1 VDSDWA
7 KAFLRE
13 AQVWDAHAGIF
24 PAEDADLSG
33 VTEWTTARVD
43 YVSINIGFDVIAWE
57 DSMRVLEAYRI
68 KLGAM
73 DDSVLLIRTVHD
85 IDLAI
90 RQGKLAISFDIEGA
104 NALNGNVDLVSTYH
118 GLGVR
123 QMLLAYNLD
132 NDAAGGCHGQD
143 IGLKPF
149 GKAIVRELNRFG
161 IIVDCSHA
169 GYRSSLDIIA
179 TSDQPVVFTH
189 SNPAALCNHQRN
201 IHDDQIRAC
210 ADTGGVVGING
221 MGIFLGN
228 NDIRVET
235 FADHVCYVAEL
246 AGPEH
251 VGFGLDFKPAQKD
264 AADLTSILAS
274 RPDYWPAG
282 QRYDTPDIKLFSPAN
297 MAEVLCLLRQR
308 GWSDSELH
316 GFLGGNFR
324 RVAEQVWHE

>member
-1 VDSDWA
+1 
-7 KAFLRE
+7 
-13 AQVWDAHAGIF
+13 
-24 PAEDADLSG
+24 
-33 VTEWTTARVD
+33 
-43 YVSINIGFDVIAWE
+43 
-57 DSMRVLEAYRI
+57 
-68 KLGAM
+68 
-73 DDSVLLIRTVHD
+73 
-85 IDLAI
+85 
-90 RQGKLAISFDIEGA
+90 
-104 NALNGNVDLVSTYH
+104 
-118 GLGVR
+118 
-123 QMLLAYNLD
+123 
-132 NDAAGGCHGQD
+132 
-143 IGLKPF
+143 
-149 GKAIVRELNRFG
+149 
-161 IIVDCSHA
+161 
-169 GYRSSLDIIA
+169 
-179 TSDQPVVFTH
+179 
-189 SNPAALCNHQRN
+189 
-201 IHDDQIRAC
+201 
-210 ADTGGVVGING
+210 

-228 NDIRVET
+228 NDICAET